1 MASPQ
6 EPPTGAALGV
16 FSPSP
21 KPGWWTRHGTKILG
35 AIVALVGILGD
46 SLSLIV
52 AYDPKHA
59 ALWSLIIGIGG
70 AVIRRGFVNSA
81 NQA

>member
-1 MASPQ
+1 MASLQ
-6 EPPTGAALGV
+6 EPTTGAVPA
-16 FSPSP
+16 PSSAST
-21 KPGWWTRHGTKILG
+21 KGWWSAHGTKILG
-35 AIVALVGILGD
+35 AVVAVVGIAGD

-59 ALWSLIIGIGG
+59 ALWTLIIGIGG

-81 NQA
+81 NPP